1 MSNVAELKNEENDP
15 VNVDDNVVHGKG
27 SRVQV
32 VLIPDALTDGV
43 TILGSVD
50 IVVDGDNHG
59 KKPSEEG
66 QDLVGGD
73 GGRAVRLAFGE
84 RVVCRSRR

>member
-1 MSNVAELKNEENDP
+1 
-15 VNVDDNVVHGKG
+15 
-27 SRVQV
+27 
-32 VLIPDALTDGV
+32 V